1 MNIINQEMAKHSPI
15 SSVSAALALVLGPAS
30 FYTIKI
36 NSLDSRHLLKS
47 PENSILSMQDLP
59 QIAAIVVISF
69 LLLRFFIYPVCNW
82 LKIPQ
87 KRLNLIL
94 PNIRGLTVFFF
105 LCWFPFLLAFYPGTG
120 MNDTAAM
127 IKFGTSLVNQ
137 FPWTYVYFI
146 HEGAKVSISL
156 LGTAEPWLFICSL
169 LQMGLMAFGLS
180 FVIHRIDKL
189 SGNSYLSLL
198 LSAFFAFAPII
209 NNYAIAIL
217 RDPLYSLAL
226 LLMGIFLAD
235 HAGHKIWAKSEI
247 KTFFWLCIGL
257 MFFRNNGLYILFI
270 ITALLMRGRNNESR
284 RKIIFAFLAAA
295 VIMCVPPKVISTIR
309 HIPPLTQE
317 KLAIPIQ
324 QIGRTAALNGKITDS
339 QQQFLEQIYPL
350 SDWGKSYNPGVVD
363 SIKWNRDFNRTELA
377 LREKDFIAAWF
388 HIGINNPDLYTEAWM
403 LNTYW
408 NWNVNFIMPDFSSQS
423 RFGYAMTDE
432 NRKQVSEGNNQ
443 VAGGNLPISENIKN
457 ALISWS
463 YGYSNFLGA
472 GFCLWMTLVLSGA
485 LIIKGKARYL
495 WVAVPT
501 LLNTG
506 TLLLATPFC
515 GAFRYSFAYV
525 LLLPFL
531 LFLPFIQS
539 EEQNKPNKNEG
550 TK

>member
-1 MNIINQEMAKHSPI
+1 MNVTNEEKPKSSLING
-15 SSVSAALALVLGPAS
+15 VSAALTLVLGPAI

-47 PENSILSMQDLP
+47 PEISILSMQDLP
-59 QIAAIVVISF
+59 QIAAIITISF
-69 LLLRFFIYPVCNW
+69 LLLRFFVYPVCNC
-82 LKIPQ
+82 LQLPQ
-87 KRLNLIL
+87 KKLKLIL
-94 PNIRGLTVFFF
+94 PDIRGLAILFF

-120 MNDTAAM
+120 MNDTVNI
-127 IKFGTSLVNQ
+127 IKVGTSITNQ
-137 FPWTYVYFI
+137 FPWPYVYFI
-146 HEGAKVSISL
+146 HEGSKVSIFL
-156 LGTAEPWLFICSL
+156 FGTAEPWLFICSL
-169 LQMGLMAFGLS
+169 LQMGLMASGLS
-180 FVIHRIDKL
+180 FGIHWINKL

-198 LSAFFAFAPII
+198 LSAFFAFTPIMS
-209 NNYAIAIL
+209 NYVIAIL

-226 LLMGIFLAD
+226 LLMGIFLTN
-235 HAGHKIWAKSEI
+235 HAGHKTWGKSET

-270 ITALLMRGRNNESR
+270 ITALLMRGKNNENPK
-284 RKIIFAFLAAA
+284 KIMLAFLAATL
-295 VIMCVPPKVISTIR
+295 IMYIPPKVISTIH

-339 QQQFLEQIYPL
+339 QQQSLEQIYPL
-350 SDWGKSYNPGVVD
+350 SDWGKSYNPKSVD
-363 SIKWNRDFNRTELA
+363 FIKWNHDFNRTELA
-377 LREKDFIAAWF
+377 LREKDFMAVWF

-408 NWNVNFIMPDFSSQS
+408 NWNVNLIMPDFSSQS
-423 RFGYAMTDE
+423 RFGYAMTDK
-432 NRKQVSEGNNQ
+432 NRKHVNEGNNQ
-443 VAGGNLPISENIKN
+443 VSGGNLPIPKSIKD

-472 GFCLWMTLVLSGA
+472 GFCLWMTLILSGA
-485 LIIKGKARYL
+485 LIIKGKSQYL
-495 WVAVPT
+495 WVVVPT

-531 LFLPFIQS
+531 LFLPFIRS
-539 EEQNKPNKNEG
+539 EGQNKPNKNEG

>member
-1 MNIINQEMAKHSPI
+1 MNIINQGKAKHSPI
-15 SSVSAALALVLGPAS
+15 NSVSAALALVLGPAS

-47 PENSILSMQDLP
+47 PEISILSMQDLP
-59 QIAAIVVISF
+59 QIAAIIAISF
-69 LLLRFFIYPVCNW
+69 LLLRFFVYPVCNCMK
-82 LKIPQ
+82 LPQ
-87 KRLNLIL
+87 KRLKLIL
-94 PNIRGLTVFFF
+94 PNTRGLAVFFF

-189 SGNSYLSLL
+189 SENSYLSLL
-198 LSAFFAFAPII
+198 LSVFFAFTPII
-209 NNYAIAIL
+209 SNYVIAIL

-235 HAGHKIWAKSEI
+235 HANHKIWTKSEI

-270 ITALLMRGRNNESR
+270 ITALLMRGRNNEGR
-284 RKIIFAFLAAA
+284 KKIIFAFLAAA
-295 VIMCVPPKVISTIR
+295 FIMCVPPKVISTIR

-350 SDWGKSYNPGVVD
+350 SDWGKSYNPENVD
-363 SIKWNRDFNRTELA
+363 SIKWSRDFNRTELA
-377 LREKDFIAAWF
+377 FQEKNFMTVWF

-403 LNTYW
+403 LNTFW
-408 NWNVNFIMPDFSSQS
+408 NWNVNLSMPDFSGQS

-432 NRKQVSEGNNQ
+432 NRKHVSAGNNQ
-443 VAGGNLPISENIKN
+443 VSGGNLPIPDSIKD

-463 YGYSNFLGA
+463 YGHSNFLGA

-495 WVAVPT
+495 WVALPT

-506 TLLLATPFC
+506 TLFLATPVS

-531 LFLPFIQS
+531 LFLPFIRS
-539 EEQNKPNKNEG
+539 EGQNKPNKNEDR
-550 TK
+550 K